1 MTLLVTGGAG
11 FIGSNF
17 VLDWLDLHQAEL
29 MEDWALA
36 QVRSHPAHRKLH
48 PRTPK
53 CCGAVEVWPI
63 DKLMLCMR
71 QNPPLSRSRC
81 LA

>member
-1 MTLLVTGGAG
+1 MTRLVTGGAG

-36 QVRSHPAHRKLH
+36 QVGKALK
-48 PRTPK
+48 
-53 CCGAVEVWPI
+53 PI
-63 DKLMLCMR
+63 A
-71 QNPPLSRSRC
+71 PLE
-81 LA
+81 